1 MEMPVVL
8 MRLATLLLVGLA
20 LLGLLGWGLTRM
32 QGVMLFHPEPLSG
45 VDPAGLGLTCETVSI
60 DVYDGT
66 TLGAWWC
73 PAADEGRPALLFLH
87 GNAGNREGR
96 LHNVRGLQEAG
107 ISVLIVDYRGY
118 GESSGIPSEGGLI
131 RDALAAYDW
140 LAERVAPRPVAIFG
154 RSLGGVLGALVAR
167 ERNAAGLILESTFT
181 SLRDVTRHV
190 LPVPM
195 LHLLVRSR
203 LDALRAVRG
212 LTLPLLVIHGTD
224 DELVPVAMGRALH
237 AASPVPRKQLREVP
251 GGRHNDTYLKAGPAY
266 FQWIREFL
274 DGLRP

>member
-1 MEMPVVL
+1 
-8 MRLATLLLVGLA
+8 
-20 LLGLLGWGLTRM
+20 M
-32 QGVMLFHPEPLSG
+32 QGVMLFHPAPLSG
-45 VDPAGLGLTCETVSI
+45 VDPASLGVTCETVSI
-60 DVYDGT
+60 KEYDGT

-73 PAADEGRPALLFLH
+73 PAADDGRPVLLFLH

-107 ISVLIVDYRGY
+107 IAVLIVDYRGY
-118 GESSGIPSEGGLI
+118 GESSGIPTESGLI

-154 RSLGGVLGALVAR
+154 RSLGGVLGALVAL
-167 ERNAAGLILESTFT
+167 ERDPAGLILESTFT
-181 SLRDVTRHV
+181 SLRAITRHV

-203 LDALRAVRG
+203 LDTLSAVRE
-212 LTLPLLVIHGTD
+212 LTLPLMVVHGTD

-237 AASPVPRKQLREVP
+237 AASPVTHKVLHEVP
-251 GGRHNDTYLKAGPAY
+251 GGQHNDTYLKAGPAY